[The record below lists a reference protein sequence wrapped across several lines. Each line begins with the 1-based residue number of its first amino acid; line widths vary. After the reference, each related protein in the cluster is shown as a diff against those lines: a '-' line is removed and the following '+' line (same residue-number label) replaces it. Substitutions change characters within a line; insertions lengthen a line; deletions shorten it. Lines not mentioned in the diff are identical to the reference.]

1 VDNRSPQTTGLAAYP
16 AHAPALGISEK
27 KGVGAK
33 LRRNKKEETMESAEI
48 KLDAFHFVCEL
59 AWTHGLTNPQ
69 NTHAITKLL
78 KARDAII
85 EADRNE
91 VSKATE
97 AKVREEYAGLV
108 ERQRKYLRAA
118 ENLLTGIS
126 IHNER
131 VVRDENS
138 RYYISGPVVDD
149 FKDEFRKLKAALE
162 GKVSQ

>member
-1 VDNRSPQTTGLAAYP
+1 
-16 AHAPALGISEK
+16 
-27 KGVGAK
+27 
-33 LRRNKKEETMESAEI
+33 MESAEI
-48 KLDAFHFVCEL
+48 VSAEDVALMVFHYRDKQDAGLD
-59 AWTHGLTNPQ
+59 N
-69 NTHAITKLL
+69 
-78 KARDAII
+78 DALGRATEEIAVF
-85 EADRNE
+85 ADNIAA
-91 VSKATE
+91 ATE